1 MKFDGVRPETIVI
14 LSEAQVRRQSAR
26 PMAPLTIVIS
36 RR

>member
-14 LSEAQVRRQSAR
+14 LSEAPVRRQSTR
-26 PMAPLTIVIS
+26 LMAPLTIVLS